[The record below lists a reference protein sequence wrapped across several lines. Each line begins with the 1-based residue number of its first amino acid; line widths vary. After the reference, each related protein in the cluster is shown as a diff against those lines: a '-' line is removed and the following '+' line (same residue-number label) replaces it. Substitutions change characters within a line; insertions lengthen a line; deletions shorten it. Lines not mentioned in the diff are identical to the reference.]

1 MNDMKIYVEPRR
13 CDWPD
18 ICRRPD
24 FDDGIIRERVAEI
37 VRRVRTGGDA
47 ALRSI
52 TEEVEGR
59 TLAGIE
65 VSPREIR
72 EAADRVPDSLKKAI
86 GLAAGNIEAFHSAQ
100 KTEPVQVSTMPG
112 VTCWQ
117 KAVPISRAGIYV
129 PGGTAPLFSTVL
141 MLALPARIAGCRE
154 ILMCTPA
161 SSDGKIS
168 PAVLYAASLC
178 GVTHVYAVGGAQAVA
193 ALAYGTGSVMKAD
206 KIFGPGNR
214 YVAAAKRL
222 VAEDGVAVDM
232 FAGPSEVLVMA
243 DETADAEFVAADL
256 LSQAEHGRDSQVCL
270 VCSSQEIVDRVKAC
284 METQISALP
293 RRQTA
298 EAALEGSM
306 AVVLSD
312 IGEMTAFADA
322 YAPEHLII
330 NTSSPWDAASAI
342 TAAGSVFIG
351 GYSPESAGDYA
362 SGTNH
367 TLPTSGTAAASSGV
381 NLDSFLHKITYQQ
394 LTRDGLA
401 SLAGTIVEMAEAEGL
416 QAHANAV
423 KVRLGETDR
432 KMKDIR

>member
-1 MNDMKIYVEPRR
+1 MKTYIEPRR
-13 CDWPD
+13 CDWST

-24 FDDGIIRERVAEI
+24 FDDGIIRERVSGI
-37 VRRVRTGGDA
+37 VRRVRAEGDA

-52 TEEVEGR
+52 TEDVEGR
-59 TLAGIE
+59 ILTDIE
-65 VSPREIR
+65 VSPEEIR

-86 GLAAGNIEAFHSAQ
+86 DLAAKNIAAFHSAQ
-100 KTEPVQVSTMPG
+100 KMKPIQVRTMPG

-117 KAVPISRAGIYV
+117 KAVPIGKAGIYI

-168 PAVLYAASLC
+168 PAVLYTASLC
-178 GVTHVYAVGGAQAVA
+178 GVTHIYAVGGAQAVA
-193 ALAYGTGSVMKAD
+193 ALAYGTESVMKAD

-232 FAGPSEVLVMA
+232 FAGPSEVLVIA

-270 VCSSQEIVDRVKAC
+270 VCNSETIVNHVKNC
-284 METQISALP
+284 MEAQISVLP

-298 EAALEGSM
+298 EAALEGSI

-312 IGEMTAFADA
+312 MGEMTAFADA

-330 NTSSPWDAASAI
+330 NTSSPWDVASAI

-367 TLPTSGTAAASSGV
+367 TLPTSGTAVASSGV
-381 NLDSFLHKITYQQ
+381 NLDSFVHKITYQQ

-401 SLAGTIVEMAEAEGL
+401 SLADTIVEMAEAEGL

-423 KVRLGETDR
+423 KVRIGR
-432 KMKDIR
+432 K